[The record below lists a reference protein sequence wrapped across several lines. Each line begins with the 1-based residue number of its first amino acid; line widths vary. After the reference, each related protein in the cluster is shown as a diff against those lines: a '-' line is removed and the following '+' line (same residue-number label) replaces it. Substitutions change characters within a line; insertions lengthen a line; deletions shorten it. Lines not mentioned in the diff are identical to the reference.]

1 MISEFCVDDKLI
13 PCKFCVNDKGF
24 RVNDMFLMTRNCA
37 KFRIFS
43 MVHYDTFFLRKK
55 NVYKPYQKLIQ
66 FFYRDESCS
75 INKSQLRFR
84 NSSKTIFIKGTV

>member
-24 RVNDMFLMTRNCA
+24 RVNDMFLMIRNCA

-66 FFYRDESCS
+66 FFYRVLVSNNELNHFS
-75 INKSQLRFR
+75 NE
-84 NSSKTIFIKGTV
+84 T